1 MEGKAQ
7 SEHRDHRG
15 WRRLAAP
22 HWPAALAA
30 LAVGGAYLLVPQR
43 LRLGPSWLLLGIEGA
58 LLIPLLLAHFLEKHS
73 VSHWLGR
80 AMTALATLAVTLSA
94 VFLVTRLPGGKTP
107 GSELLGSSALIYLS
121 NVLVFA
127 LWYWEIDAGGPM
139 VRRRG
144 QYASRDFVFP
154 QFQQDPQAA
163 ALAWAPSFIDYLFL
177 AFNTSTAFS
186 PTDTLVLSPR
196 AKLLMMA
203 QSVISLIA
211 VAVLAARAINV
222 L

>member
-1 MEGKAQ
+1 MDP
-7 SEHRDHRG
+7 EHPGRATAPLSRRRDADR
-15 WRRLAAP
+15 WA
-22 HWPAALAA
+22 AALAA
-30 LAVGGAYLLVPQR
+30 LAVGVAYLFVPPR
-43 LRLGPSWLLLGIEGA
+43 LRVGPSWLLLAIEGV
-58 LLIPLLLAHFLEKHS
+58 LLVPLLVARVLERHL

-80 AMTALATLAVTLSA
+80 AMTGLATLAVALSA
-94 VFLVTRLPGGKTP
+94 IFLVTRLPGGKTP
-107 GSELLGSSALIYLS
+107 GSELLGSSALVYFS

-127 LWYWEIDAGGPM
+127 LWYWEIDAGGPL
-139 VRRRG
+139 VRGRG
-144 QYASRDFVFP
+144 RYASHDFVFP
-154 QFQQDPQAA
+154 QFQQDPQGA
-163 ALAWAPSFIDYLFL
+163 ALAWMPGFIDYLFL

-203 QSVISLIA
+203 QSMISLVA